1 MSTPYN
7 AKLNTPVIQSTAS
20 AVSWSA
26 IFAGAAVAAV
36 LSLILLILGTGLG
49 LSSVSP
55 WAQSGISA
63 VTFGISTIIW
73 LTLTQIIASGMG
85 GYLAG
90 RLRTRWAGVHTTEVF
105 FRDTAH
111 GFLAWA
117 VASLVTAAM
126 LTSAVT
132 SIVGGGLS
140 ATASVAGGAVQT
152 AMTAAVGGAVAGGT
166 AASSSDASDSLGG
179 LLDGLFRK
187 SSTANTAANTV
198 ANGAPAP
205 TAQAPANLTNA
216 IPEVSRIF
224 MRSLSA
230 GALAL
235 ADVNYIG
242 QLVAQRTDLSQ
253 QDAEKR
259 VTETYAAAQA
269 RLLEAQTAAK
279 SAADKA
285 RKTSATAALWLFITL
300 LIGAFAAS
308 FAAVYGGRQ
317 RDL

>member
-1 MSTPYN
+1 MSTPYTPN
-7 AKLNTPVIQSTAS
+7 NMNTAALQSSSS

-26 IFAGAAVAAV
+26 IFAGAAAAAV

-63 VTFGISTIIW
+63 TTFGISTIIW
-73 LTLTQIIASGMG
+73 LTVTQLIASGMG

-90 RLRTRWAGVHTTEVF
+90 RLRTRWAGVHTHEVF

-117 VASLVTAAM
+117 VSALVTAGM
-126 LTSAVT
+126 LTSAIA
-132 SIVGGGLS
+132 SIVGGGVS

-152 AMTAAVGGAVAGGT
+152 AMTAAVGGAVAGSS
-166 AASSSDASDSLGG
+166 ASKSTDASDSLGG

-187 SSTANTAANTV
+187 NPSSNATTT
-198 ANGAPAP
+198 PSP
-205 TAQAPANLTNA
+205 SAPANLSNA
-216 IPEVSRIF
+216 LPEVSRIF

-230 GALAL
+230 GALSPTDL
-235 ADVNYIG
+235 NYIG

-253 QDAEKR
+253 ADAEKR
-259 VTETYAAAQA
+259 VTETYAAAQM
-269 RLLEAQTAAK
+269 RLQEAQSAAK
-279 SAADKA
+279 DAADKA
-285 RKTSATAALWLFITL
+285 RKASATAALWLFITL

-308 FAAVYGGRQ
+308 FAAVYGGRR

>member
-7 AKLNTPVIQSTAS
+7 ANINAPMLENTSS
-20 AVSWSA
+20 AVAWSA
-26 IFAGAAVAAV
+26 VFAGAAAAAV

-63 VTFGISTIIW
+63 VTFGISTIVW

-90 RLRTRWAGVHTTEVF
+90 RLRIRWAGVHASEVF

-117 VASLVTAAM
+117 IASLVTAAM
-126 LTSAVT
+126 LTSAIT
-132 SIVGGGLS
+132 SIVGGGVS

-152 AMTAAVGGAVAGGT
+152 AMTAAVGGAT
-166 AASSSDASDSLGG
+166 ARGNASNSSDGSDSLGG

-187 SSTANTAANTV
+187 NS
-198 ANGAPAP
+198 APNPALSQNAP
-205 TAQAPANLTNA
+205 SNLTDA

-230 GALAL
+230 GALL
-235 ADVNYIG
+235 PADVNYIG

-259 VTETYAAAQA
+259 VTETYASAQV
-269 RLLEAQTAAK
+269 RLQEAQTAAK
-279 SAADKA
+279 LTADKA
-285 RKTSATAALWLFITL
+285 RKASATAALWLFITL
-300 LIGAFAAS
+300 LIGAFVAS
-308 FAAVYGGRQ
+308 FSAVYGGRR

>member
-7 AKLNTPVIQSTAS
+7 ANMNAPSLLNTSS

-26 IFAGAAVAAV
+26 IFGGAAASAV

-63 VTFGISTIIW
+63 ATFGVSTIIW
-73 LTLTQIIASGMG
+73 LTLTQLVASGMG
-85 GYLAG
+85 GYIAG
-90 RLRTRWAGVHTTEVF
+90 RLRTRWAGVHTDEVF

-111 GFLAWA
+111 GFLSWA

-132 SIVGGGLS
+132 SIVGGGVS

-152 AMTAAVGGAVAGGT
+152 AMTAAVGGAVAGSNATNNSVGN
-166 AASSSDASDSLGG
+166 DSLGG

-187 SSTANTAANTV
+187 APSANSAA
-198 ANGAPAP
+198 GQSAP
-205 TAQAPANLTNA
+205 APANLTNA
-216 IPEVSRIF
+216 LPEVSRIF

-230 GALAL
+230 GALSP

-259 VTETYAAAQA
+259 VIETYAAAQA

-279 SAADKA
+279 DAADKA
-285 RKTSATAALWLFITL
+285 RKASATAALWLFITL
-300 LIGAFAAS
+300 LIGAFSAS
-308 FAAVYGGRQ
+308 FAAVFGGRR